1 MKHTTDI
8 LEQAHNIGPRHS
20 FFGQSTDAGG
30 RQLAHPH
37 PCRQYQNRNRNP
49 AVRTPT
55 ASNFR
60 HFGQWLEVGTDG
72 FVRGSRPNG
81 ERMRTMIDSHQGK
94 G

>member
-1 MKHTTDI
+1 MKHTTDFR
-8 LEQAHNIGPRHS
+8 EQAQSIGPRHF
-20 FFGQSTDAGG
+20 FFGQSPGAGG

-37 PCRQYQNRNRNP
+37 PCLQNQNLNMYP

-60 HFGQWLEVGTDG
+60 HFGQRLEVGTDG
-72 FVRGSRPNG
+72 FDRGSRPNG
-81 ERMRTMIDSHQGK
+81 ERMRTMIDSQRGK